1 MSKAIILTVDDEPEV
16 LNAVANDLG
25 RHFRS
30 DYRIMKAGSGAEAM
44 DAVRALKERDLP
56 VALFLVDER
65 MPGMSGTEFL
75 REARHLY
82 PDARKVLLTAY
93 ADTRAAI
100 TGINQVGLDYYLMK
114 PWDPPEE
121 HLFPVL
127 DDLLSDWAAR
137 HRPHFDGIRV
147 AGTLWSPESHRV
159 RDYLSRSQTPYQ
171 WVDLEA
177 EPDVRALADQLSPGL
192 EKLPVVFF
200 PDGQTVV
207 GPHFA
212 ELAERIG
219 QQTSATL
226 PFYDLV
232 IVGGGPAGLAA
243 SVYGA
248 SEGLRTVLIEDDVPG
263 GQAGTSAMIENYLG
277 FPNGVTGGDLAR
289 RAVTQARRLG
299 AEVVTPHVVESVRV
313 EDPYRIVHLQDGTE
327 LCCYALVVSTGM
339 EVRRLQAPGIE
350 ELTGRGVYYGAALSE
365 AASCLNSEIFVV
377 GGANSAGQAAL
388 LLARYAKKLT
398 MLVRGDGLSA
408 SMSRYLIQRIEAQP
422 NIEVLVRTQLV
433 SAQGGDRLEA
443 VTVQTEGLDPVTR
456 GASHMFIFIGAR
468 PNSDFVGDLVMRDEE
483 GFVLTGRDLMRGGKR
498 PEGWPLARD
507 PFLLETSVPGIFA
520 AGDVRRGSTKRVAS
534 AVGEGSSVVG
544 TVHSYLESV

>member
-1 MSKAIILTVDDEPEV
+1 MSKAIILAVDDEPEV

-44 DAVRALKERDLP
+44 DAVRALKERDHP

-65 MPGMSGTEFL
+65 MPAMSGTEFL

-100 TGINQVGLDYYLMK
+100 SGINQVGLDYYLMK

-127 DDLLSDWAAR
+127 EDLLSDWASH
-137 HRPHFDGIRV
+137 HRPRFVGIRV

-159 RDYLSRSQTPYQ
+159 RDFLSRSQTPYQ
-171 WVDLEA
+171 WVDLET
-177 EPDVRALADQLSPGL
+177 ESDVRALAERLSPGL
-192 EKLPVVFF
+192 ERLPVVFF
-200 PDGQTVV
+200 PDGRALV
-207 GPHFA
+207 GPAFT

-219 QQTSATL
+219 QQTRATL

-327 LCCYALVVSTGM
+327 LSCYALLVSTGM
-339 EVRRLQAPGIE
+339 EVRRLHAPGIE

-365 AASCLNSEIFVV
+365 ATSCLNSEIIVV

-388 LLARYAKKLT
+388 LLARYARKLT

-408 SMSRYLIQRIEAQP
+408 SMSQYLIQRIEAQS

-433 SAQGGDRLEA
+433 SVQGGDRLEA
-443 VTVQTEGLDPVTR
+443 VTVQTEGRDPVTR
-456 GASHMFIFIGAR
+456 EASHIFIFIGAR
-468 PNSDFVGDLVMRDEE
+468 PNSDFLGDLVMRDEE
-483 GFVLTGRDLMRGGKR
+483 GFVMTGRDLVRSGR
-498 PEGWPLARD
+498 LPERWPLTRD

-520 AGDVRRGSTKRVAS
+520 AGDVRRGSMKRVAS

-544 TVHSYLESV
+544 MVHSYLESV